1 MGRLESESQL
11 GVLRVGFPKWFPTLL
26 PRSFEK
32 EMSLDI
38 PLQGAHRPTFLPDEE
53 PSRAQCPGDVSA
65 AGPRCVSPALL
76 MAVLYLVVHTEARVD
91 CRKFVFAP
99 MCRGVAA
106 KRAQPLGAHGPYFL
120 DTGRRLSSLET
131 VLGLYATSAPP
142 EATEE
147 QSRDFDPRGQEQAW
161 NPLAEQGPKTDV
173 LYDWYINT
181 SEKKQGTRSL

>member
-1 MGRLESESQL
+1 M
-11 GVLRVGFPKWFPTLL
+11 
-26 PRSFEK
+26 PR
-32 EMSLDI
+32 
-38 PLQGAHRPTFLPDEE
+38 
-53 PSRAQCPGDVSA
+53 
-65 AGPRCVSPALL
+65 RCQRSWSTVCAPALL

-161 NPLAEQGPKTDV
+161 NSLAEQGPKTDV

-181 SEKKQGTRSL
+181 RKRNKEPEVYDY